1 MRRYLVVANQTLGGS
16 HLVDAVQA
24 RLRTGPCRFH
34 ILVPA
39 SPIHERATWIEG
51 DAQVVALRRLRTAL
65 DRFRELGADADGG
78 VGDHRPMDAIDDA
91 LRDDGPFDEI
101 IISTL
106 PPRSSRWLKLD
117 LPHRVE
123 AAYGVPV
130 THVVG
135 QPEPAGTGSSPP
147 SA

>member
-1 MRRYLVVANQTLGGS
+1 MRRYLVVANQTLAGS
-16 HLVDAVQA
+16 HLVDAVRE

-39 SPIHERATWIEG
+39 SPVHEHATWVEG
-51 DAQVVALRRLRTAL
+51 EAHGVALERLRRGL
-65 DRFRELGADADGG
+65 ERFRQMGAEADGE
-78 VGDHRPMDAIDDA
+78 VGDHRPIDAIGDA
-91 LRDDGPFDEI
+91 LRDGGPFDEI

-106 PPRSSRWLKLD
+106 PPGRSRWLKLD

-130 THVVG
+130 THVIG
-135 QPEPAGTGSSPP
+135 QPEAAGTKGSQ
-147 SA
+147 

>member
-16 HLVDAVQA
+16 HLVDAVRA
-24 RLRTGPCRFH
+24 RLRAGPCLFH

-39 SPIHERATWIEG
+39 SPIHERATWVEG
-51 DAQVVALRRLRTAL
+51 EAHGVALERLRTGL
-65 DRFRELGADADGG
+65 ERFRKMGAEADGE

-91 LRDDGPFDEI
+91 LRDGGPFDEI

-106 PPRSSRWLKLD
+106 PPGRSRWLKLD
-117 LPHRVE
+117 LPHRVG

-130 THVVG
+130 IHVIG
-135 QPEPAGTGSSPP
+135 QPEPAETR
-147 SA
+147 SAR

>member
-16 HLVDAVQA
+16 HLVDAVRA
-24 RLRTGPCRFH
+24 RLRAGPCRFH

-39 SPIHERATWIEG
+39 SPIHERATWVEG
-51 DAQVVALRRLRTAL
+51 EAHGVAVERLRTGL
-65 DRFRELGADADGG
+65 ERFRGLGADADGE
-78 VGDHRPMDAIDDA
+78 VGDQRPMDAIDDA
-91 LRDDGPFDEI
+91 LRDSGPFDEI

-130 THVVG
+130 THVIG
-135 QPEPAGTGSSPP
+135 QSEPAGAGSSQ
-147 SA
+147 

>member
-16 HLVDAVQA
+16 HLVEVVRT
-24 RLRTGPCRFH
+24 RLRSGPCLFH

-39 SPIHERATWIEG
+39 SPVHERATWVEG
-51 DAQVVALRRLRTAL
+51 EAHGIALERLRRGLE
-65 DRFRELGADADGG
+65 RFRNMGADADGE
-78 VGDHRPMDAIDDA
+78 VGDHRPIDAIGDA
-91 LRDDGPFDEI
+91 LRDGEPFDEI

-106 PPRSSRWLKLD
+106 PPGKSRWLKLD

-130 THVVG
+130 THVIG
-135 QPEPAGTGSSPP
+135 QLEPAGTESSP
-147 SA
+147 